1 MLAKHRSH
9 THTFDAPDTDSPD
22 NSLVNDDYLW
32 LNLANEIG
40 NHDCF
45 YYFLSL
51 INDQHWI

>member
-1 MLAKHRSH
+1 MLAEHRSH
-9 THTFDAPDTDSPD
+9 THTFDAPDIDSPD

-51 INDQHWI
+51 INDQH